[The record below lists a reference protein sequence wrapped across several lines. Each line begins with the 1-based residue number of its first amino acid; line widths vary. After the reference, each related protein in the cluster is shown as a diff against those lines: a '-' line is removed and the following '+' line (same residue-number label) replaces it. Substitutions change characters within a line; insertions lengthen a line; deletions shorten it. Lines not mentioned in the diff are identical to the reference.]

1 MEGTS
6 VPRSFLRAMAEQAKR
21 TETHALSAR
30 CPASDSGILDE
41 DVDLSILIYLS
52 E

>member
-1 MEGTS
+1 
-6 VPRSFLRAMAEQAKR
+6 MAEQATS

-30 CPASDSGILDE
+30 CPASDRGILDE
-41 DVDLSILIYLS
+41 DVDLSIIIYLS